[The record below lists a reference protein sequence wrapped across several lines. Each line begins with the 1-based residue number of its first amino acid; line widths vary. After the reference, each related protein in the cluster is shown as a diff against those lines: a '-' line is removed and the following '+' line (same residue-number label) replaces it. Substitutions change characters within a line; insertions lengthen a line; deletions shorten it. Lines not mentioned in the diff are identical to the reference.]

1 MARNLAQ
8 DAAALLCPTIQKK
21 FPTPELAGVG
31 KLMFHMTIY
40 MFLSYSM
47 PPSWKYISA
56 LRSRKFHLR
65 LYGASSYSQP

>member
-8 DAAALLCPTIQKK
+8 DAAALLRQTIQK

-31 KLMFHMTIY
+31 KLTLRLTFY
-40 MFLSYSM
+40 MFSLYSM

-65 LYGASSYSQP
+65 LYGASS

>member
-8 DAAALLCPTIQKK
+8 DAAALLRPTIQK
-21 FPTPELAGVG
+21 FPTPASSGVG